1 MNNNKYHYTAI
12 TKLALL
18 AKFLSNRDVDRYFLI
33 ACEIFKQIN
42 YLKSMKYF
50 VKIMITSI

>member
-1 MNNNKYHYTAI
+1 MNNNKCHYTVI

-18 AKFLSNRDVDRYFLI
+18 AKFLSNCDVDRYFLI
-33 ACEIFKQIN
+33 ACEIFKQIK